1 MFLHPLRGPEVITG
15 SSQREAEGALP
26 QKTEE
31 KKPLREAE
39 SEIEDEMLS
48 LRPQAKG
55 HKWPLKARKD
65 KETEASRRKGQGYLV
80 PGQ

>member
-1 MFLHPLRGPEVITG
+1 M
-15 SSQREAEGALP
+15 P

-65 KETEASRRKGQGYLV
+65 KETETS
-80 PGQ
+80 